1 MRGGWPM
8 MAVEAFPSVEV
19 NLVRLRGGKGSSLVE
34 LAVGLMALIPI
45 VLVVIDLCVIVI
57 AVQVNDSTC
66 REAARVAASGSPL
79 DAQPRAM
86 TIIDRAN
93 NRQSGLF
100 SNFTLISLVSTV
112 TAQDL
117 QVLSTSGGP
126 VKGTVTVE
134 TDVAVRPFVVQ
145 WVYIGQSPL
154 HFRAQQS
161 FPFTYVVPTPSSWV
175 FPSFEPRYERLSL
188 TRA

>member
-1 MRGGWPM
+1 
-8 MAVEAFPSVEV
+8 V
-19 NLVRLRGGKGSSLVE
+19 LLRRGKGSSLVE

-45 VLVVIDLCVIVI
+45 VLVIIDLCVIII

-79 DAQPRAM
+79 DAQTRAM

-93 NRQSGLF
+93 LRQSGLF

-112 TAQDL
+112 SPQDL
-117 QVLSTSGGP
+117 QALSTSGGP

-145 WVYIGQSPL
+145 WVYTGQSPL

-161 FPFTYVVPTPSSWV
+161 FPFTYVVPTPTSWG
-175 FPSFEPRYERLSL
+175 FPDLEPSHESLSL
-188 TRA
+188 TCAC